1 MRAFWYKKAGS
12 ASDVINY
19 GELPEP
25 APRTGEVRIKLSVS
39 AINPTD
45 CKRRELGRELG
56 KFNLIVPNNDG
67 AGVIDA
73 IGDGVDSKRIGQR
86 VWLFGAQANRPFGTA
101 AEYCVVPN
109 SYAINLPDTESF
121 YNGACLG
128 VPAVTAHRALFADGN
143 IDGLTI
149 LITGGA
155 GRVGRYAVQMAK
167 NAGAK
172 VISTAGSKEK
182 CLHIKNL
189 GADFVFNYQT
199 NDIQSEVSEITQG
212 KGVDRMVDV
221 AFDTNVG
228 IAHNLIK
235 VNGCLTAYNMIGAH
249 YPKFPFLEFMYKN
262 ISIKPFS
269 IYTMPEKDK
278 SAAFIYIDQML
289 RTGSLVHLIE
299 KKFPFNEMISAH
311 ESIESKKIFG
321 CCLVNI

>member
-12 ASDVINY
+12 PSDVIKY

-45 CKRRELGRELG
+45 CKRRKLGRELD
-56 KFNLIVPNNDG
+56 KFNLIIPNNDG

-149 LITGGA
+149 LITGGG

-167 NAGAK
+167 YAGAK

-189 GADFVFNYQT
+189 GADFVFNYQS

-228 IAHNLIK
+228 SAHNLIK
-235 VNGCLTAYNMIGAH
+235 VNGCLTAYNMIGAY

-289 RTGSLVHLIE
+289 RSGSLVHLIE

-311 ESIESKKIFG
+311 EAIESKKIFG